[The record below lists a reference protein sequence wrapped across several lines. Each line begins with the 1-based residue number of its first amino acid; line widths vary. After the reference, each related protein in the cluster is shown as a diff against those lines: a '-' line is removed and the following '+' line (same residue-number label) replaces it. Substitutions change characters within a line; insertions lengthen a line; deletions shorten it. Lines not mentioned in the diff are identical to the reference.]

1 MENKDI
7 PELAY
12 NKKIIPFVNNQ
23 IRKLPILTTTPQF
36 SNLQPAKT
44 IGKDWNDVLVNSK
57 KQENSTKRRY
67 N

>member
-23 IRKLPILTTTPQF
+23 IKKIAILTTTPQF